1 MASRSPIPTSHPT
14 PVDVEVLSRRFRL
27 PIADLSLASQ
37 QAVDLVPEKWARR
50 FHIVPLSATAQELLI
65 ATADPLDVDC
75 ERTLGFATGRHVR
88 LALADAGDIAQ
99 RIDELYRGEGP
110 TREPES
116 MLEVQHLNK
125 EVEAAPPI
133 PGEDAAASV
142 TNLVD
147 E

>member
-88 LALADAGDIAQ
+88 LALADPDRIAE
-99 RIDELYRGEGP
+99 RIDEVYRAESP
-110 TREPES
+110 AREP
-116 MLEVQHLNK
+116 
-125 EVEAAPPI
+125 
-133 PGEDAAASV
+133 DAGV
-142 TNLVD
+142 HTQ
-147 E
+147 